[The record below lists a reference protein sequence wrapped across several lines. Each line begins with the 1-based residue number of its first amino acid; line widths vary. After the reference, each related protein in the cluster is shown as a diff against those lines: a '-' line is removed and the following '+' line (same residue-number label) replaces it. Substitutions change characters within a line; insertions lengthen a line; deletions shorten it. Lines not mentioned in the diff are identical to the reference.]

1 MSIQYGT
8 LSEFDLIADY
18 TKRSGF
24 GSEIILGLQSIA
36 ENWEHFQDT
45 DEDLCDA
52 YEEVIYQ
59 LSEFMKLP
67 KAQS

>member
-8 LSEFDLIADY
+8 LSEFDIVAKYTKESGLGTDLIA
-18 TKRSGF
+18 
-24 GSEIILGLQSIA
+24 GLKSIK

-67 KAQS
+67 KASS